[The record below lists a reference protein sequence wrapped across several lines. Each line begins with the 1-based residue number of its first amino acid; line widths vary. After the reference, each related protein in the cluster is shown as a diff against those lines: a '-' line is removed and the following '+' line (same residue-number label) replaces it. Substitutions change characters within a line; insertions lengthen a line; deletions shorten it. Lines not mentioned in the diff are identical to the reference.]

1 MLLGGKMNS
10 VKKPIHK
17 NSRGAA
23 LIVSMI
29 FVLVFSAFAV
39 GIAAIS
45 GTNVQVASNHRKINS
60 ALSSAYS
67 GLEFLRHYL
76 SAMTISGTVSPTDR
90 LQAVTTS
97 FQTELA
103 HAGVSNISVNYNSTN
118 QTLTIPSNHYYH
130 YHHHHWIILDSQR
143 NRTFRAVITQIDLN
157 TLQADITGTCGDISR
172 QIRVNFNFAQIG
184 NAVFDF
190 GVATKGALVMDG
202 QSEFDAV
209 NMAIEASVYI
219 EADDIVVNDALTMSG
234 VSSIAGDVFIA
245 DPYATYEVGDQ
256 ASVNG
261 AFGEDA
267 DEHIFV
273 GSDYVD
279 FPTPNPGY
287 FRTFATGIEI
297 DGSSD
302 WDNSS
307 VLNNAVVKAGTN
319 PTFTGDVTINGLLFI
334 ETPNVVKFSGK
345 ATINGLIVGDGS
357 IDEES
362 AGNSI
367 SFSGQVQGNDIST
380 LEGAEFE
387 DIKNETGTF
396 IMTPGFSLNFAGQTS
411 YDSGVIAAN
420 GLTFSGMAGG
430 TINGTIIN
438 YSQEQPMTLSGQ
450 NTLLFNRSGSTTN
463 PAGFV
468 PNQAIEFV
476 PSSYSEPM
484 I

>member
-1 MLLGGKMNS
+1 MLLGGNMNP
-10 VKKPIHK
+10 VKTLIHK

-23 LIVSMI
+23 LIVSII
-29 FVLVFSAFAV
+29 FVLVFSALAV

-45 GTNVQVASNHRKINS
+45 GTNVQIASNHHKINS

-67 GLEFLRHYL
+67 GLEFLRCYF
-76 SAMTISGTVSPTDR
+76 SAITIPGTVSSTDR
-90 LQAVTTS
+90 LQAVTAS

-103 HAGVSNISVNYNSTN
+103 HAGASNIAVNYNSTN
-118 QTLTIPSNHYYH
+118 QTLTIPP
-130 YHHHHWIILDSQR
+130 ITLDSQHS
-143 NRTFRAVITQIDLN
+143 RTFSAVITQVAPD
-157 TLQADITGTCGDISR
+157 TLQADITGTCGNTSR
-172 QIRVNFNFAQIG
+172 QIRVNFNFAQTG
-184 NAVFDF
+184 NNVFDF
-190 GVATKGALVMDG
+190 GVATKGALIMDG
-202 QSEFDAV
+202 QAEFEAV

-219 EADDIVVNDALTMSG
+219 EADGVVNDALAMTG
-234 VSSIAGDVFIA
+234 LASIAGDVFIA
-245 DPYATYEVGDQ
+245 DPYSTYTIGDH

-267 DEHIFV
+267 DEHILV

-287 FRTFATGIEI
+287 FRPFATGIEI
-297 DGSSD
+297 SGSSD
-302 WDNSS
+302 WSTSS
-307 VLNNAVVKAGTN
+307 VLNNAVIKAGTN
-319 PTFTGDVTINGLLFI
+319 PTFSGDVTINGVLFI

-345 ATINGLIVGDGS
+345 STINGLIVGDGS

-362 AGNSI
+362 GGNSI
-367 SFSGQVQGNDIST
+367 LFAGQVQGNNVST

-387 DIKNETGTF
+387 AIKSETGTF
-396 IMTPGFSLNFAGQTS
+396 IMAPGFNLNFAGQTS
-411 YDSGVIAAN
+411 YDNGVIAAN

-438 YSQEQPMTLSGQ
+438 YSQEQAMTLSGQ
-450 NTLLFNRSGSTTN
+450 NTLLFNRSGATTN